1 MTYLGTLISNQSN
14 TKDIRTLK
22 KYLKYLKRMKP
33 FWYCLPEY
41 FFLKEMIRVKRQKK
55 LRIEPGFNWNFIL
68 NYMVQQLQKE
78 STVLIVHL

>member
-1 MTYLGTLISNQSN
+1 
-14 TKDIRTLK
+14 
-22 KYLKYLKRMKP
+22 MKP

-78 STVLIVHL
+78 STVLIVHLWAPQVWIL